1 MNAFAGPERVMEAAL
16 AQLAALRGEVADL
29 ADARA
34 RDAARI
40 RAQSA
45 VLRRRTRQ
53 AGVAAAHKTVRQQRR
68 GGARSGDQGYQPAP
82 APRWWRLQGRERA
95 AAVARLRSWVE
106 TVFRPSY
113 GHLASQVGPCWDQ
126 HDLCL
131 YQLAWLSEM
140 HTVIF
145 CAPERLLTSEAD
157 WHTRLLPAAVAVMAE
172 ETGRCDH
179 LHRPASPADPG
190 IQDQRRACQ
199 LDATW
204 HDASSR
210 PRTTR
215 TGADPRMRAS

>member
-1 MNAFAGPERVMEAAL
+1 MSATTGPERAMEAAL

-45 VLRRRTRQ
+45 ALRRRTRQ
-53 AGVAAAHKTVRQQRR
+53 PGITAAHKTMRQQRR
-68 GGARSGDQGYQPAP
+68 GGARSGDQGYQPVP
-82 APRWWRLQGRERA
+82 APRWWLLQRGERA

-106 TVFRPSY
+106 TVFRPGY
-113 GHLASQVGPCWDQ
+113 GHLASQVGPCWAE

-145 CAPERLLTSEAD
+145 LAPERLLASEAD
-157 WHTRLLPAAVAVMAE
+157 WHTRLLPGAVALMAE

-179 LHRPASPADPG
+179 LDRGHLG
-190 IQDQRRACQ
+190 
-199 LDATW
+199 
-204 HDASSR
+204 
-210 PRTTR
+210 TR
-215 TGADPRMRAS
+215 TDGADPWARAS